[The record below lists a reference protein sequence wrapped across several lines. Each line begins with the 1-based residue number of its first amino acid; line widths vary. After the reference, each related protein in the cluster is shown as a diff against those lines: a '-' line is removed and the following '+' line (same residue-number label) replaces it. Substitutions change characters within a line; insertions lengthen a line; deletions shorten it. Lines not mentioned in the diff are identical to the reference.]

1 MQQIGLMRKA
11 ALGAVFAISVF
22 SAGSDAARAEAMG
35 DMRESLN
42 FKVLRDGAPIG
53 HHSIA
58 FNQVGDELHVD
69 VAIDLEVNFAFITLF
84 RYEHRAKE
92 VWRDGRLVSLESR
105 TDDDGKRYTVSAKST
120 PEGLVVEGTEGRYL
134 APAEILPTTY
144 WRPETVEQDVLLDT
158 QRGGLLTVSATP
170 KGTEVVKTAKTPLPA
185 QRFALEG
192 DLEVDL
198 WYDPTGDWMKI
209 AFSVRGSE
217 INYVPVG
224 PHRGL
229 ASQQQSHKQ

>member
-1 MQQIGLMRKA
+1 MQEISCVRRA
-11 ALGAVFAISVF
+11 ALCVAV
-22 SAGSDAARAEAMG
+22 AASIFGTTLNTAKAEA
-35 DMRESLN
+35 DHEIHDALN

-105 TDDDGKRYTVSAKST
+105 TDDDGDLYTVSAKST
-120 PEGLVVEGTEGRYL
+120 DGGLMVEGVDGRFL
-134 APAEILPTTY
+134 APAGILPTTY

-158 QRGGLLTVSATP
+158 QRGRLLTVSATP
-170 KGTEVVKTAKTPLPA
+170 KGTEVIEAARGQLPA
-185 QRFALEG
+185 KRFALDG
-192 DLEVDL
+192 DLEADL

-217 INYVPVG
+217 IDYVPVG

-229 ASQQQSHKQ
+229 IPQQQSRK